1 MASKFISL
9 IAAVALSVL
18 SAPAAKATTY
28 TYSYKSTAYASLG
41 DAEAAMRADIGAGGS
56 ALYYCGSSGTNPVII
71 NYCTSIRAASHWFD
85 EFGTSTVPSPAC
97 TGSNEVKT
105 GFCTSE
111 SDLVSAYEAAWANAY
126 PDKCQNGSGG
136 DGSYAYPPI
145 TNWSVNSYISG
156 GVLQYRYASHSHQN
170 TVYAERKI
178 GTIDWKYCANPM
190 GPQNTASYFINWVEH
205 FRCDPGYVPQT
216 PTGYT
221 FPYICKGPSASITRT
236 GHEYASSCPSTG
248 HPCVPATGEK
258 ILTETDF
265 EWSGTAFARYY
276 ASLHDAPSGSTL
288 DLRWSHTWNEHLTP
302 PIGTSSTA
310 RARWRNERNDLDEFQ
325 FVSGSTTDMKSTNTN
340 SRTLQKQADGTW
352 VLQDASGWRRT
363 FSVAGELVGIVHV
376 DSLDAALS
384 ITYSGGAIAT
394 VTDARGRTLAF
405 VQGGGKLQRIEDAA
419 GAALFAY
426 GYDGSGRLTSATYPG
441 GKSRQYHYA
450 EAAHLCVGSGTCST
464 SSFPNHLTGVTD
476 ERGVRILTVD
486 YDTSGRAVSVI
497 SPGGANATALTY
509 NATQPQTTVVEAG
522 QGTALYTFENTPYR
536 KPLSLAVSDGATPIG
551 TETWE
556 YPIDKLSRR
565 HTNGNGV
572 SDRDLF
578 NAQGLQTSRIEAEK
592 KGANTALPEKR
603 STETTWTTS
612 GLPRP
617 SVIQVKNAAGAA
629 KARIERT
636 YNGRAQL
643 ATQSL
648 VDPATSAAR
657 TTTITYCEAADVT
670 DPLANCPILGA
681 VKSIQGPAGTTTF
694 LYRTA
699 DHTGCATGPST
710 CAWRKGDLWK
720 TVDAEGAVVE
730 LLAHDAAGRATSVLD
745 ANGVTTDI
753 VYHARGWPTQLA
765 VRGATGAG
773 DAITT
778 LTWTDDGQLASVT
791 DPDGVT
797 TTREYDSAGRLDAI
811 EDAVGNRQELTLDAA
826 GNAIQ
831 EDVKDASATV
841 RRTLGRIF
849 DTTGRLETVAD
860 AFSNPT
866 DFTYDANGNLLTVT
880 DANSVLT
887 QNTYD
892 NRDRLVSTMQDV
904 GGISA
909 QVQLQYDTLDRVT
922 KVIDPKGLNTDYA
935 YNGFGDVLQIDSP
948 DSGTSTFTYDAA
960 GNRATATDA
969 RGVVATYSYDDLG
982 RVTGIDYSGGT
993 AEDVSLTWDAA
1004 PSACATGETFAIGRL
1019 GTMTDGSGSTAYCYD
1034 RRGNLV
1040 RKIQTTGGVAL
1051 QVRYGYTKADRL
1063 AWVEYPDGTLVA
1075 YARNAN
1081 GEIAS
1086 VDVTRPGSATEGL
1099 IASVSYHPFGPPSAI
1114 AYTAGRVQQRPLD
1127 AAGQPQSVTD
1137 SHADALTATF
1147 GFNAVGNL
1155 TSITEPSGSSPAD
1168 ITIDYDTLGRLT
1180 AFKDA
1185 PTGTPIEAYTYDATG
1200 NRTSFSHLGA
1210 SQAYSYATNSH
1221 WLTAVGSDARTYDAA
1236 GNALTIG
1243 SASTY
1248 TYGAAGRMATASDSA
1263 TSTSY
1268 AYTGAGEQVKSSA
1281 GSATTLFLYDEA
1293 GQLLGQYDGSGA
1305 PVQQYIWMDALPVG
1319 VIAGSQVLHVQP
1331 DHLGTPRAVI
1341 DPVRD
1346 VAVWEW
1352 PLLGEAFGATQP
1364 NEDPDGDSTQF
1375 VLDLRFPGQRYDV
1388 ASGLNQNYYRDFD
1401 FRTGRYG
1408 TVDPMGL
1415 NAGTSVY
1422 GYAHG
1427 SPLSLKDPFGLWAWG
1442 DPLPD
1447 WMVDG
1452 AAAWGDTVSFG
1463 LTNQVRDLMGT
1474 NSVVNMCSKA
1484 YTTGQ
1489 ALGLANTVAIGW
1501 AGGARS
1507 AVKGWANYSH
1517 SLFPARWATG
1527 AAKYRKA
1534 WLDNGFGRWLAGR
1547 PSKNR
1552 LNGDFISW
1560 QLHARIDPFAYRMLS
1575 AAEKQMVGRP
1585 YGKIRQLV
1593 NRIPYFPGSL
1603 LYAGGSTAI
1612 NEISNDCLCGD

>member
-9 IAAVALSVL
+9 IAAAALAAF

-28 TYSYKSTAYASLG
+28 TYTYKSVSYTSLG
-41 DAEAAMRADIGAGGS
+41 DAVDAMRADVGPAGFDLRQCD
-56 ALYYCGSSGTNPVII
+56 AVGTNPVVYK
-71 NYCTSIRAASHWFD
+71 YCTTLKPAQAWF
-85 EFGTSTVPSPAC
+85 EEYRTSSYLGDLCSESNPA
-97 TGSNEVKT
+97 KH
-105 GFCTSE
+105 GFCSSE
-111 SDLVSAYEAAWANAY
+111 GEVISAYMAHL
-126 PDKCQNGSGG
+126 QNTNPGTCYSSVSTKGEYV
-136 DGSYAYPPI
+136 DPPI
-145 TNWSVNSYISG
+145 TTWSANSYTDG
-156 GVLQYRYASHSHQN
+156 GVVYRYASLSHN
-170 TVYAERKI
+170 NPTYAERREVTYIYKNCES
-178 GTIDWKYCANPM
+178 KPE
-190 GPQNTASYFINWVEH
+190 V
-205 FRCDPGYVPQT
+205 PGYVGGFNITWASHSTCPAGYIPQAT
-216 PTGYT
+216 TAYT
-221 FPYICKGPSASITRT
+221 YPYICKGPEATIYRT

-265 EWSGTAFARYY
+265 EWSGTAFSRYY
-276 ASLHDAPSGSTL
+276 ASLHDVPSGSAL
-288 DLRWSHTWNEHLTP
+288 DLRWSHTWNERLTP
-302 PIGTSSTA
+302 PQGTSSTA
-310 RARWRNERNDLDEFQ
+310 RGRWRNARNDLDEFQ
-325 FVSGSTTDMKSTNTN
+325 FVTGSTTDMKSTNTN
-340 SRTLQKQADGTW
+340 SRTLQKQGDGTW
-352 VLQDASGWRRT
+352 VLQDDSGWRRT
-363 FSVAGELVGIVHV
+363 FSAAGDLVGIVHV
-376 DSLDAALS
+376 DALDAALT
-384 ITYSGGAIAT
+384 ITYSSGAIAT
-394 VTDARGRTLAF
+394 VTDARGRTLTF
-405 VQGGGKLQRIEDAA
+405 VQSGGTLQRIEDAA
-419 GAALFAY
+419 GTVLVAY

-441 GKSRQYHYA
+441 GKNRQYHYA
-450 EAAHLCVGSGTCST
+450 EAAHLCVGGGSCSP

-486 YDTSGRAVSVI
+486 YDASGRAVSVI

-556 YPIDKLSRR
+556 YPTDKLSRR

-592 KGANTALPEKR
+592 KGTNTSLPEKR
-603 STETTWTTS
+603 ITETTWTTS

-636 YNGRAQL
+636 YNSRAQL

-657 TTTITYCEAADVT
+657 TTTITYCEAADVA

-681 VKSIQGPAGTTTF
+681 VRSIQGPVGITTF
-694 LYRTA
+694 LYRTV
-699 DHTGCATGPST
+699 DDTGCATAPST
-710 CAWRKGDLWK
+710 CAWRRGDLWK
-720 TVDAEGAVVE
+720 TVDPEGAVVE
-730 LLAHDAAGRATSVLD
+730 VLAHDAAGRATSVLD
-745 ANGVTTDI
+745 ANSVTTDI
-753 VYHARGWPTQLA
+753 VYHARGWPTQFA

-841 RRTLGRIF
+841 RRSLGRIF
-849 DTTGRLETVAD
+849 DTAGRLETIAD

-887 QNTYD
+887 QNAYD
-892 NRDRLVSTMQDV
+892 NRDRLVSTIQDV
-904 GGISA
+904 GGIAA

-922 KVIDPKGLNTDYA
+922 KVIDPKGLGTDYA
-935 YNGFGDVLQIDSP
+935 YNGFGDVLQIASP

-960 GNRATATDA
+960 GNRATGTDA

-993 AEDVSLTWDAA
+993 AEDVSMTWDAA
-1004 PSACATGETFAIGRL
+1004 PSACTTGETFAIGRL
-1019 GTMTDGSGSTAYCYD
+1019 GTMIDGSGSTAYCYD

-1040 RKIQTTGGVAL
+1040 RKVQTTGSVAL

-1075 YARNAN
+1075 YTRDAN

-1086 VDVTRPGSATEGL
+1086 VEVTRPGSATEGL

-1147 GFNAVGNL
+1147 GFNAIGNL
-1155 TSITEPSGSSPAD
+1155 TSIAEPSGSSPAD
-1168 ITIDYDTLGRLT
+1168 ITIDYDALGRLT

-1200 NRTSFSHLGA
+1200 NRTSFSHLGT
-1210 SQAYSYATNSH
+1210 SQAYTYPSTNH
-1221 WLTAVGSDARTYDAA
+1221 RLADVAGVARTYDAS
-1236 GNALTIG
+1236 GNTLTIG
-1243 SASTY
+1243 SAWTY
-1248 TYGAAGRMATASDSA
+1248 TYSAAGRMATASDGA
-1263 TSTSY
+1263 TTASY
-1268 AYTGAGEQVKSSA
+1268 AYTGAGEQVKRAA
-1281 GSATTLFLYDEA
+1281 GGSTTLFLYDEA
-1293 GQLLGQYDGSGA
+1293 GQLLGQYDGTGA
-1305 PVQQYIWMDALPVG
+1305 PLQQYIWMDVLPVG
-1319 VIAGSQVLHVQP
+1319 VITGGQLLHVQA

-1346 VAVWEW
+1346 VAVWGW

-1364 NEDPDGDSTQF
+1364 NEDPDGDSAQF
-1375 VLDLRFPGQRYDV
+1375 EFELRFPGHRFD
-1388 ASGLNQNYYRDFD
+1388 AGSGLNQNYYRDYEAG
-1401 FRTGRYG
+1401 TGRYPQS
-1408 TVDPMGL
+1408 DPIGLSAGPSTFSYSNSSPLKWIDPHGL
-1415 NAGTSVY
+1415 NGTLVWGARGVLSWIATDTAIPDPTDVAWPKWVGYGIAGAGAGVI
-1422 GYAHG
+1422 
-1427 SPLSLKDPFGLWAWG
+1427 LWAASSSSEKPWVEHP
-1442 DPLPD
+1442 DAAADHAAYKARARQLPPPD
-1447 WMVDG
+1447 WDECKQLKFKLQRELDVIQGM
-1452 AAAWGDTVSFG
+1452 
-1463 LTNQVRDLMGT
+1463 RDWDAKWISGRHDM
-1474 NSVVNMCSKA
+1474 
-1484 YTTGQ
+1484 
-1489 ALGLANTVAIGW
+1489 AIMQ
-1501 AGGARS
+1501 
-1507 AVKGWANYSH
+1507 
-1517 SLFPARWATG
+1517 
-1527 AAKYRKA
+1527 
-1534 WLDNGFGRWLAGR
+1534 
-1547 PSKNR
+1547 R
-1552 LNGDFISW
+1552 LNAVNNLKRQI
-1560 QLHARIDPFAYRMLS
+1560 M
-1575 AAEKQMVGRP
+1575 EK
-1585 YGKIRQLV
+1585 
-1593 NRIPYFPGSL
+1593 
-1603 LYAGGSTAI
+1603 
-1612 NEISNDCLCGD
+1612 CGDNETCGK